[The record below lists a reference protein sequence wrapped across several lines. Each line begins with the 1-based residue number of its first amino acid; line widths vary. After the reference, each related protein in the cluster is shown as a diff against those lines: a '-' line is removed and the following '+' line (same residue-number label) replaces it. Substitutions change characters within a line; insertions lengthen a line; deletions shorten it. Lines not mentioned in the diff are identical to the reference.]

1 MTFHETFAKLH
12 RTYERKALRM
22 LLKEF
27 QALGKKIPYELL
39 TPENAEGL
47 IRLTLN
53 EAGLE
58 KALFKIHLTI
68 GKSYGN
74 LEARRYRK
82 FREEKRFKPLP
93 LFNEAFQQY
102 ILDFYTREGGD
113 RIVILTDT
121 YIEEVVKV
129 MKIATENNETIAQ
142 MRDRIFKTVNKP
154 NFYKWQALRIARTE
168 TTFAMNSAAMVSS
181 DVSGLVMEKVWYTY
195 RDSRVRDTHAE
206 MEGKVVP
213 SDEYFELSS
222 GVKLKFPG
230 DKQAEGRLKDVKR
243 ALINCRCS
251 VSHRAKLDEN
261 GLFIFTDE
269 PPSATAIPV
278 LA

>member
-1 MTFHETFAKLH
+1 MTFPETFAKLH
-12 RTYERKALRM
+12 NTYERKALRM

-47 IRLTLN
+47 IQLTLN

-58 KALFKIHLTI
+58 KSLFKIYMVI

-82 FREEKRFKPLP
+82 FREQKKFKPLP
-93 LFNEAFQQY
+93 LFNEAFQLFIINY
-102 ILDFYTREGGD
+102 LKENAGENITSLS
-113 RIVILTDT
+113 DT
-121 YIEEVVKV
+121 YVQSVVHEIVQSKV
-129 MKIATENNETIAQ
+129 ENETIIQ

-181 DVSGLVMEKVWYTY
+181 EVSGVVMEKIWYTY
-195 RDSRVRDTHAE
+195 RDSRVRDSHAA
-206 MEGKVVP
+206 MEGKVIP
-213 SDEYFELSS
+213 SNELFTLPS
-222 GVKLKFPG
+222 GVKMRFPG
-230 DKQAEGRLKDVKR
+230 DKSAIGGRRIAGDLV
-243 ALINCRCS
+243 NCRCS
-251 VSHRAKLDEN
+251 ISHRAKLDEN
-261 GLFIFTDE
+261 GLFIFTD
-269 PPSATAIPV
+269 
-278 LA
+278 

>member
-1 MTFHETFAKLH
+1 MTFPETFAKLH
-12 RTYERKALRM
+12 STYERKALRM

-27 QALGKKIPYELL
+27 QALGKKIPYEVL

-58 KALFKIHLTI
+58 KALFKVHLTI

-82 FREEKRFKPLP
+82 FREQKKFKPLP
-93 LFNEAFQQY
+93 LFNEAFQLFLINY
-102 ILDFYTREGGD
+102 FRESGGENITLLTETYVQSVVNE
-113 RIVILTDT
+113 IVQAK
-121 YIEEVVKV
+121 IE
-129 MKIATENNETIAQ
+129 NETIIQ
-142 MRDRIFKTVNKP
+142 MRDRIFRTVNKP

-181 DVSGLVMEKVWYTY
+181 DVSGVVMEKVWYTY
-195 RDSRVRDTHAE
+195 RDSKVRDSHRA
-206 MEGKVVP
+206 MEGKVIP
-213 SDEYFELSS
+213 SNELYELPS
-222 GVKLKFPG
+222 GVRMRFPG
-230 DKQAEGRLKDVKR
+230 DKSATGGNVAADLV
-243 ALINCRCS
+243 NCRCA

-261 GLFIFTDE
+261 GLFIFTD
-269 PPSATAIPV
+269 
-278 LA
+278 